1 MSPSDNLVQINGFW
15 VDLTTVESTL
25 IIALSSYSLISVKL
39 VSSSTSSRLALFF
52 TGLSKVD
59 ELAFLKAARDSLLT
73 CPSFPEPLAAMISF
87 AKQLTE
93 MPIDEDGDI
102 DVSALRSTAEERW
115 EARRSSRR
123 SRPFLD
129 SAKLGPAFT
138 DLLSPPSS
146 QLPGTARITS
156 MPAMSVSPFH
166 PSTFPPIPE
175 IPAIAIYSPESTP
188 TRDVEIFSP
197 RFGTTPTYP
206 PPARPSSIMEMSLR
220 SKIAL
225 EVASHVTTLLSLPAS
240 SSVPTYLPLKLAG
253 LNSVATAQLYFW
265 LQERYEYD
273 EDITRLFEDSVSAE
287 VIASHIAGQFH
298 RPPPLSYPRVQRFS
312 HSGDTAV
319 SPTQNCF
326 SSSSAATTETL
337 NSSYSE
343 VEFQPTHRDFDD
355 IDIETGIS
363 KKIDEVHDKSEV
375 YTIDPNPI
383 SYVFASWMTNL
394 MWKGSKK
401 PLTKDDLYNLNAND
415 SSAHIDGW
423 VAQFWVEYD
432 SFCKQP
438 SKDLPRLWGSMM
450 NYARKFL

>member
-146 QLPGTARITS
+146 QLPGTACITS

-206 PPARPSSIMEMSLR
+206 PPAQPSSIMEMSLR

-298 RPPPLSYPRVQRFS
+298 RPPLCLILEFNASLIQVTLLFLPLRTASLPAPPLPPRPS
-312 HSGDTAV
+312 T
-319 SPTQNCF
+319 PLTPK
-326 SSSSAATTETL
+326 SSSSL
-337 NSSYSE
+337 
-343 VEFQPTHRDFDD
+343 P
-355 IDIETGIS
+355 IGIS
-363 KKIDEVHDKSEV
+363 TTSTLRLVSPRRSTRSTTSPRFTPSI
-375 YTIDPNPI
+375 
-383 SYVFASWMTNL
+383 
-394 MWKGSKK
+394 
-401 PLTKDDLYNLNAND
+401 LTPSAT
-415 SSAHIDGW
+415 SSPPG
-423 VAQFWVEYD
+423 
-432 SFCKQP
+432 
-438 SKDLPRLWGSMM
+438 
-450 NYARKFL
+450 